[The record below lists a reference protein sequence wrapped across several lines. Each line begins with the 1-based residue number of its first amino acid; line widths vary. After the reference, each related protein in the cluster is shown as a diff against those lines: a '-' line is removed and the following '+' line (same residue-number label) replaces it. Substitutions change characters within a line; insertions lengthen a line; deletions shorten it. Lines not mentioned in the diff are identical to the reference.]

1 MINKAGDR
9 GYIHVYTGNGKGKT
23 TAALGL
29 AFRAMGRGKRSY
41 IGQFMKGQEYGEVR
55 AASMVSSY
63 ITIEQFGEKELS
75 HISGAPTEDSI
86 KLAQRGLNAAQNAML
101 SGDFDII
108 ILDEINVA
116 HYYNLIT
123 TQDILGFMSKTPST
137 VELILTGRYA
147 ADEVI
152 QAADLVS
159 DMVEIKHYF
168 NKGILARDGIER

>member
-1 MINKAGDR
+1 MIKKADDR

-29 AFRAMGRGKRSY
+29 AFRALGRGKRSY
-41 IGQFMKGQEYGEVR
+41 IAQFMKGQEYGEVR
-55 AASMVSSY
+55 AAKIVSSY
-63 ITIEQFGEKELS
+63 ITIEQFGEKEPC
-75 HISGAPTEDSI
+75 HTCGASSDENI
-86 KLAQRGLNAAQNAML
+86 KLAQHGLKAAQNAML

-116 HYYNLIT
+116 RYYNLLA
-123 TQDILGFMSKTPST
+123 TQDILNFMSMTPST

-147 ADEVI
+147 ADEVM
-152 QAADLVS
+152 QAADLVT

>member
-1 MINKAGDR
+1 MISKSVDC

-41 IGQFMKGQEYGEVR
+41 IAQFMKGQEYGEVR
-55 AASMVSSY
+55 AASMVSSH
-63 ITIEQFGEKELS
+63 ITIQQFGEKEPC
-75 HISGAPTEDSI
+75 HTTKEPTDESI
-86 KLAQRGLNAAQNAML
+86 KLAERALITAHNAML
-101 SGDFDII
+101 SGNYDII

-123 TQDILGFMSKTPST
+123 TQDILEFMSRKPYA

-152 QAADLVS
+152 RAADLVS
-159 DMVEIKHYF
+159 DIVEIKHYF
-168 NKGILARDGIER
+168 NRGILARDGIER

>member
-1 MINKAGDR
+1 MVKKAGDC

-41 IGQFMKGQEYGEVR
+41 IAQFMKGQEYGEVR
-55 AASMVSSY
+55 AAEMVSSY
-63 ITIEQFGEKELS
+63 ITIEQFGEKEPC
-75 HISGAPTEDSI
+75 HTCGAPTEESI
-86 KLAQRGLNAAQNAML
+86 KLAQNGLKAAHNAML
-101 SGDFDII
+101 SGNFDII

-116 HYYNLIT
+116 HYYKLLA
-123 TQDILGFMSKTPST
+123 TQDILDFMSSKPYAR
-137 VELILTGRYA
+137 ELILTGRYA
-147 ADEVI
+147 ADEVM
-152 QAADLVS
+152 QAADLVT